1 MPHPQPINSV
11 STVMAKK
18 RSAPPTSYEAFFHG
32 LGHED
37 LFLPLRLSA
46 RSVIRQRTLTCRCK
60 HRADP
65 ALHLVSG

>member
-32 LGHED
+32 LGQLQPDRGRRTVDGNAPIPD
-37 LFLPLRLSA
+37 LRVIAIGRQGSA
-46 RSVIRQRTLTCRCK
+46 V
-60 HRADP
+60 D
-65 ALHLVSG
+65 